1 MQIETVLL
9 NALEAAHGEGRIAE
23 CTAFHGWTCLGPHS
37 SDSVYLIRTE
47 RQTVAIGFW
56 FFLEDAELRVKEHLL
71 RQGANEHA
79 GVSLVIDSGGGCCQL
94 LNNAILLDLPHCFE
108 ADFHILLSFKA
119 YGLATSVH
127 RGQGYKNGYIM
138 GK

>member
-1 MQIETVLL
+1 MVRGASR
-9 NALEAAHGEGRIAE
+9 NVPPFMAGRAWGRFPLTQSISFAQ
-23 CTAFHGWTCLGPHS
+23 
-37 SDSVYLIRTE
+37 E
-47 RQTVAIGFW
+47 RQTVAISFW
-56 FFLEDAELRVKEHLL
+56 FFFEDAELRVKKHLL